1 MNKYS
6 KKYKK
11 ELSRMLKNASRI
23 PGFKLVFQPMYRVP
37 SGKRFLNSVGTARY
51 EFWDWF
57 ACPSQLE
64 NVFMEALLEEFENE

>member
-1 MNKYS
+1 MNKHR
-6 KKYKK
+6 YKK
-11 ELSRMLKNASRI
+11 ELSRMLKRAKRI

-37 SGKRFLNSVGTARY
+37 SGKRFLNAIGSSRY

-64 NVFMEALLEEFENE
+64 KIFMEALLEDFKDE